1 MKTTTALQNRSQA
14 DQSGA
19 SRAAT
24 YWVITVVAALAFAVP
39 GILNLVGAPHVV
51 RDMAHLGYP
60 RYFLAILGAWKLLGA
75 VTILVPHIPRLKE
88 WAYAGMLFDLTGA
101 AASRLVSGDGIAT
114 VAVPL
119 AIGGI
124 VFVSWALRPAGRRLE
139 SPSTWTAQSH
149 GRNIGD
155 Q

>member
-1 MKTTTALQNRSQA
+1 MQTSTALQNRSPV
-14 DQSGA
+14 DRSGS

-39 GILNLVGAPHVV
+39 GILNLEGAPHVV

-75 VTILVPHIPRLKE
+75 VAILAPRLPRLKE

-101 AASRLVSGDGIAT
+101 AASRAVSGDGVAT
-114 VAVPL
+114 VAIPL
-119 AIGGI
+119 AISGI
-124 VFVSWALRPAGRRLE
+124 VFGSWALRPAGRRLE
-139 SPSTWTAQSH
+139 STST
-149 GRNIGD
+149 
-155 Q
+155 

>member
-1 MKTTTALQNRSQA
+1 MYAADSNDRTDAGPGSSHPAL
-14 DQSGA
+14 
-19 SRAAT
+19 
-24 YWVITVVAALAFAVP
+24 YWVVTVLAAIAFAVP

-60 RYFLAILGAWKLLGA
+60 RYFLAILGGWKLLGA
-75 VTILVPHIPRLKE
+75 VTILLPRLARLKE

-101 AASRLVSGDGIAT
+101 AASRALSGDGIGT

-124 VFVSWALRPAGRRLE
+124 VFVSWGLRPAGRRLG
-139 SPSTWTAQSH
+139 SPSTQTA
-149 GRNIGD
+149 
-155 Q
+155 